1 MTQNVLPQL
10 QEVIQELE
18 SQEANLS
25 TQLTEVQAK
34 LKGIRAVLPMF
45 GETTVEQPDTSDDR
59 ANASAASE
67 KKTVAKKSPTTKAKA
82 TKKAKPAAKT
92 TQKKKA
98 TCQKKDGRAAAWQKY
113 TLPGVNDRPMP
124 ESVQIVLATKPEED
138 FKIAEVMS
146 SLFTED
152 MPRDQY
158 LKARNRVSNIL
169 SGGVRDGDWF
179 KGDRGA
185 YRLTKAA

>member
-1 MTQNVLPQL
+1 MSQNVLPQI
-10 QEVIQELE
+10 QEVIKDLE
-18 SQEANLS
+18 SQETALS
-25 TQLTEVQAK
+25 TQLTDIQAK

-45 GETTVEQPDTSDDR
+45 GETTTLLSSDSD
-59 ANASAASE
+59 AAEASTITE
-67 KKTVAKKSPTTKAKA
+67 KKKAAKKSSTAKIKASE
-82 TKKAKPAAKT
+82 KAKPAAKT
-92 TQKKKA
+92 TRKEKTASK
-98 TCQKKDGRAAAWQKY
+98 KKDGRAAAWQKY
-113 TLPGVNDRPMP
+113 TLPGVGDRPMP
-124 ESVQIVLATKPEED
+124 ESVQMVLATKPEED

-158 LKARNRVSNIL
+158 LKARNRISNIL

-185 YRLTKAA
+185 YRLTKTA